1 MNNQLKSGY
10 AQLEEQAKK
19 VLKPGT
25 IAYADWKK
33 SHSNPIRKTVESLLD
48 VEKVH
53 LKKYECPISEDYYCF
68 EYWADSLR
76 AARNL
81 LNADYGPLDC
91 GVVDHVICEAFK
103 RNGVEV

>member
-1 MNNQLKSGY
+1 MTALLSGHR
-10 AQLEEQAKK
+10 QLETRAKK

-25 IAYADWKK
+25 VAAQDWSRSKL
-33 SHSNPIRKTVESLLD
+33 NPIRKIVEGLLD
-48 VEKVH
+48 MEKTH
-53 LKKYECPISEDYYCF
+53 LEKYEGPISEDSYCF
-68 EYWADSLR
+68 EYWQESMH

-81 LNADYGPLDC
+81 LNADYGPLDG